1 MFSPPK
7 YYIPIREISALL
19 SVCLKLKKFQV
30 LQIIINDHNDKGATI
45 RLVVSEYTCMFII
58 RLLIIIKYLILHELF
73 SSNFLKEIKTT
84 LVKDALDI
92 FRI

>member
-30 LQIIINDHNDKGATI
+30 LQIIINDHNDKGAII
-45 RLVVSEYTCMFII
+45 RLVVSE
-58 RLLIIIKYLILHELF
+58 
-73 SSNFLKEIKTT
+73 
-84 LVKDALDI
+84 
-92 FRI
+92 